1 MCRGHE
7 AMNSVPIT
15 MIFGIMLVVLLFATG
30 CIEQPAYG
38 NVTAAPDTATV
49 SSSTAI
55 LQPVQTQC
63 PLSGNTT
70 PWIIINPI
78 SNHYIGDV
86 FEINGTT
93 NLGIDEKVLVYVTGR
108 VLSVPYPGVA
118 GTTYG
123 TNGTARIWCGN
134 SGINFWNFSVNSSR
148 FNTNFYFVQ
157 VETRNISA
165 TNFSR
170 FEMKMHSPS

>member
-1 MCRGHE
+1 
-7 AMNSVPIT
+7 MNKNHIIVAI
-15 MIFGIMLVVLLFATG
+15 VLLIIGTILIAGCTFPAGSENHTNNVSVNVTTFTDAATSLQIQ
-30 CIEQPAYG
+30 CPSSG
-38 NVTAAPDTATV
+38 NV
-49 SSSTAI
+49 
-55 LQPVQTQC
+55 
-63 PLSGNTT
+63 T

-78 SNHYIGDV
+78 SNHVIGDV

-93 NLGIDEKVLVYVTGR
+93 NLGIDEKIFVYVAGR
-108 VLSVPYPGVA
+108 VLSAPYPGVA

-148 FNTNFYFVQ
+148 FNKNFFSFVQ

-170 FEMKMHSPS
+170 FEMKMYSPSVL